1 MSAVT
6 RPNFTRRGLLKA
18 GAVAGVAVAM
28 PAGAMALKGAAL
40 VVHDS
45 RVPES
50 LAFARSA
57 GGAMLDLAQEHGQR
71 FAAIRSGLP
80 KGSRIEGLTRWSDY
94 VALRRELYRQGFRV
108 TAEQRSD
115 ALMRWSMAQ
124 R

>member
-1 MSAVT
+1 MSAV
-6 RPNFTRRGLLKA
+6 TRRGLLKA
-18 GAVAGVAVAM
+18 GAVASVAVAV
-28 PAGAMALKGAAL
+28 PVGAAVLKGAAL

-50 LAFARSA
+50 RAFARTA
-57 GGAMLDLAQEHGQR
+57 GGQALDLAQEHGQR
-71 FAAIRSGLP
+71 FATIRSGLP

-108 TAEQRSD
+108 TAESRSG
-115 ALMRWSMAQ
+115 ALMRWSLAA